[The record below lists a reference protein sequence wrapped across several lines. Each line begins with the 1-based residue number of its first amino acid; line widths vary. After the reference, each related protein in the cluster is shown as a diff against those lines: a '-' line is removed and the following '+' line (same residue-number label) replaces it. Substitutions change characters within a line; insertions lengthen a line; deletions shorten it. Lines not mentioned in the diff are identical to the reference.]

1 MSLSDQ
7 NFSILADGVIADH
20 TLPNTL
26 FQSIEDYQEFAD
38 ERRAYHAAASDFELA
53 VSRQGL
59 NHAYA
64 AYRQAGLNV
73 SRRRLR
79 QYAVE
84 DLREKLEAIGN
95 GYFTEAEIAWQTR
108 NPRKRIATLY
118 CREVH

>member
-1 MSLSDQ
+1 MSLNQ
-7 NFSILADGVIADH
+7 NNFSILSDGVVADH

-26 FQSIEDYQEFAD
+26 FQSVADYQEFAD
-38 ERRAYHAAASDFELA
+38 ERRAYHSAASDFEIA

-59 NHAYA
+59 DHAQA
-64 AYRQAGLNV
+64 AYQRAGLRV

-84 DLREKLEAIGN
+84 DLREKLEAIWH